1 MKRAFIYKD
10 EKSHKF
16 WCIDYSGY
24 DFSVNYGKSGSIG
37 KFEIK
42 EFETEEEC
50 LKQAEKLI
58 RSKEKKGYVEDT
70 GFDFMNKIYID
81 SEEYGLH
88 PKTSHPRFTEHF
100 TEELYYDCVDEEA
113 PFGSD
118 EGSDTLDSLEETIRK
133 NPKLNFLDFPK
144 YLIEHDW
151 GMEYIPVES
160 LDPEVVKKL
169 ASKKEMDMTQSD
181 MVTYATAFGQIKIT
195 PHFNQPMVKTAPVV
209 LTFCIDLRRF
219 TKWCEQRKATPGYN
233 NLEWFVTGSVDALLA
248 AQTFCV
254 AAEEKGLGICYLGTT
269 TYNPQMIIEALELP
283 ELVFPITTVTVGWP
297 AEEPAQVDRLPLEAI
312 VHEETYHD
320 YTPEDIDR
328 LYAYK
333 ESLPENK
340 QFIAEN
346 NKETLAQ
353 VFTDVRYTKKDSEAM
368 SENLWKVMK
377 QQGF

>member
-1 MKRAFIYKD
+1 METVKNRRSIRKYA
-10 EKSHKF
+10 
-16 WCIDYSGY
+16 
-24 DFSVNYGKSGSIG
+24 GK
-37 KFEIK
+37 
-42 EFETEEEC
+42 
-50 LKQAEKLI
+50 
-58 RSKEKKGYVEDT
+58 
-70 GFDFMNKIYID
+70 
-81 SEEYGLH
+81 
-88 PKTSHPRFTEHF
+88 P
-100 TEELYYDCVDEEA
+100 VDEE
-113 PFGSD
+113 
-118 EGSDTLDSLEETIRK
+118 LLRRLLEVSERTQTMGNMQLYSVVVTRS
-133 NPKLNFLDFPK
+133 
-144 YLIEHDW
+144 E
-151 GMEYIPVES
+151 E
-160 LDPEVVKKL
+160 VKKRL
-169 ASKKEMDMTQSD
+169 AP
-181 MVTYATAFGQIKIT
+181 A
-195 PHFNQPMVKTAPVV
+195 HFNQPMVKTAPAV

-219 TKWCEQRKATPGYN
+219 SKWCEQRKAEPGYN
-233 NLEWFVTGSVDALLA
+233 NFEWFVTGAVDALLV

-297 AEEPAQVDRLPLEAI
+297 AETPAQVDRLPLGAI